1 MAPKIAMCNP
11 WKPNIVALYGQK
23 KKKVL
28 ADVIKL
34 KTLSWIILN
43 VITSVPIRGR
53 QRYDRRQCKD
63 RIERFEDAGLNI
75 GVM

>member
-1 MAPKIAMCNP
+1 MLLYMA
-11 WKPNIVALYGQK
+11 K

-53 QRYDRRQCKD
+53 QRYDREGSVKT
-63 RIERFEDAGLNI
+63 E
-75 GVM
+75 

>member
-1 MAPKIAMCNP
+1 MLLYMAK
-11 WKPNIVALYGQK
+11 K

-53 QRYDRRQCKD
+53 QRYDREGNVKT
-63 RIERFEDAGLNI
+63 E
-75 GVM
+75 